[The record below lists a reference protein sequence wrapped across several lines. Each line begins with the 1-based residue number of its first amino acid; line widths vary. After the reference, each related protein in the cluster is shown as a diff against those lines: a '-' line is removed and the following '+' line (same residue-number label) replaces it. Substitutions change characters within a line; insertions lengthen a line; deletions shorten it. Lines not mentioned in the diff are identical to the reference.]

1 MSMTSLIGCM
11 RSLLSISKDSSTGV
25 ALKNLSDDN
34 VSKVCKRHN
43 INEVV
48 DELGRRLN
56 IERMTTMFLVN
67 DCFTCL

>member
-34 VSKVCKRHN
+34 VSRVCKKHD
-43 INEVV
+43 INEVI